1 MSDPAVAAVAE
12 TPTIPAA
19 RRMELI
25 AAPRFLDPEATNLV
39 RMLIET
45 RHVDEVAGILDVFE
59 QLVDEAAGRVQATVT
74 TAVELSADDRQ
85 RLGQQLSERL
95 GKEVRVTAAVDRRI
109 IGGPQ
114 PPAGD
119 PPGEARGATR

>member
-12 TPTIPAA
+12 TPTLPAA

-74 TAVELSADDRQ
+74 TAGEPSADDRQ
-85 RLGQQLSERL
+85 GLGRASSGRVGE
-95 GKEVRVTAAVDRRI
+95 EVRVTAA
-109 IGGPQ
+109 GGRPLI
-114 PPAGD
+114 
-119 PPGEARGATR
+119 